1 MDAKPTPSEAG
12 SDKPRIKMQLY
23 KTEPCQNWAMYGV
36 CRYGNLCKFAHGMNE
51 QRSRYRHPKYKT
63 SLCKDFPLGKCTFG
77 NRCNFAHSL
86 DELRSSLSGGPG
98 SAQLSL
104 TPTNQHMMGQ
114 TPVRMLPDGRML
126 TTYTPIL
133 DATPGDLEQDD
144 ARGLRRYQSMGTLRA
159 MPAATAPTTAPA
171 IPEATFS
178 AVYDNMPTAFAS
190 PTQPLLH
197 LHQEHS
203 NVARRVASLSQLPTL
218 RSSAQTTGSAYLH
231 GLGLTTAAYMP
242 TSPLVHRSPAMSSPS
257 PAEYDTT
264 PVQPV
269 SDSTMV
275 AQNDWMQ
282 QPQYMKSAQRRTLTS
297 SISMQTLPRFKVP
310 VAWDS
315 QPSLAGS
322 LNSHNYAVSSQS
334 PAAYHTHNF
343 TVSSQSSATLIDSD
357 VWASTLY
364 SPAMD
369 SAAYK
374 PQESRFFP
382 SADAQPSLSAASPRV
397 FPSSP
402 YNSHHQL
409 RRQQST
415 DDWVLLRNA
424 QHPASKPLWEP
435 SVPHVAKSL
444 YR

>member
-86 DELRSSLSGGPG
+86 DELRSSLLGGPG
-98 SAQLSL
+98 SAQLPP

-218 RSSAQTTGSAYLH
+218 RSSAQPTGSAYLH

-264 PVQPV
+264 LVQPV

-382 SADAQPSLSAASPRV
+382 SADTQPSLSTASPRV

>member
-1 MDAKPTPSEAG
+1 
-12 SDKPRIKMQLY
+12 
-23 KTEPCQNWAMYGV
+23 
-36 CRYGNLCKFAHGMNE
+36 MNE
-51 QRSRYRHPKYKT
+51 QRSRFRHPKYKT

-98 SAQLSL
+98 SAQQPL
-104 TPTNQHMMGQ
+104 TPTNQQMLGQ
-114 TPVRMLPDGRML
+114 NSVRMLPDGRML

-133 DATPGDLEQDD
+133 DGASGDSEHDD

-178 AVYDNMPTAFAS
+178 AAYNNMPTAFAS

-218 RSSAQTTGSAYLH
+218 RSSAQPTGPAYLH
-231 GLGLTTAAYMP
+231 GLGLTTTAYMP

-269 SDSTMV
+269 SDSTLI
-275 AQNDWMQ
+275 AHDWMQ
-282 QPQYMKSAQRRTLTS
+282 PQYKQSAAQRRTLTS
-297 SISMQTLPRFKVP
+297 SISMQTLPRYKVP
-310 VAWDS
+310 VAWDT
-315 QPSLAGS
+315 QPLAGS
-322 LNSHNYAVSSQS
+322 LNSHSYAVSSQS

-357 VWASTLY
+357 VWASSLY
-364 SPAMD
+364 SPATD

-382 SADAQPSLSAASPRV
+382 SADTQPSLSAASP
-397 FPSSP
+397 
-402 YNSHHQL
+402 
-409 RRQQST
+409 
-415 DDWVLLRNA
+415 
-424 QHPASKPLWEP
+424 
-435 SVPHVAKSL
+435 
-444 YR
+444 

>member
-98 SAQLSL
+98 SAQLPP

-159 MPAATAPTTAPA
+159 MPATTAPTTAPA

-218 RSSAQTTGSAYLH
+218 RSSAQPTGSAYLH
-231 GLGLTTAAYMP
+231 GLGLTTAAYIP

-264 PVQPV
+264 PIQPV

-382 SADAQPSLSAASPRV
+382 SADTQPSLSAASPRV

>member
-12 SDKPRIKMQLY
+12 SDKPRIKTQLY

-51 QRSRYRHPKYKT
+51 QRSRFRHPKYKT

-98 SAQLSL
+98 SAQLPL
-104 TPTNQHMMGQ
+104 TPTNQQMLGQ
-114 TPVRMLPDGRML
+114 NSVRMLPDGRML

-133 DATPGDLEQDD
+133 DGASGDSEHDD

-178 AVYDNMPTAFAS
+178 AAYNNMPTAFAS

-218 RSSAQTTGSAYLH
+218 RSSAQPTGPAYLH
-231 GLGLTTAAYMP
+231 GLGLTTTAYMP

-269 SDSTMV
+269 SDSTLI
-275 AQNDWMQ
+275 AHDWMQ
-282 QPQYMKSAQRRTLTS
+282 PQYKQSAAQRRTLTS
-297 SISMQTLPRFKVP
+297 SISMQTLPRYKVP
-310 VAWDS
+310 VAWDT
-315 QPSLAGS
+315 QPIAGS
-322 LNSHNYAVSSQS
+322 LNSHSYAVSSQS

-357 VWASTLY
+357 VWASSLY
-364 SPAMD
+364 SPATD

-382 SADAQPSLSAASPRV
+382 SADTQPSLSAASPRA
-397 FPSSP
+397 FSSSP